1 MYALKGP
8 SYQYY
13 WIQEKGAGE
22 HTLHWHAERE
32 NCFFFFFPLT
42 HTLRPSFQACHAF
55 GKFPCCIRIV
65 IRGILY
71 YLFFINFK
79 YSEVLNEE
87 SQILETTKF
96 GNNYLHQRGRCSR
109 CPLAKIRFGLDFT
122 IREFPWICRCTASS
136 QETASGF
143 FPS

>member
-13 WIQEKGAGE
+13 WIQEKGSVNTPSTDMLKERIASFPSF
-22 HTLHWHAERE
+22 HWHT
-32 NCFFFFFPLT
+32 P
-42 HTLRPSFQACHAF
+42 RPSFQACQAF
-55 GKFPCCIRIV
+55 GEFPCCIWIV

-87 SQILETTKF
+87 SQIPETSKF
-96 GNNYLHQRGRCSR
+96 GNNYLHRRWRCSK
-109 CPLAKIRFGLDFT
+109 CSLAKIRFGLDFT
-122 IREFPWICRCTASS
+122 VREFPWICRRPTSS
-136 QETASGF
+136 QEIASVF